1 MSLPTAPFYPSTLLD
16 PRNAAD
22 LKQVLWQNFFI
33 INEGP
38 GFSRQPTRVGGQP
51 NIVIGPPTFGQHY
64 VNAVWVDGIRG
75 LWYCV
80 ASGVPGTWVQAELPV
95 VTAFPT
101 TTHVGYRVVRSDT
114 GYTSYYWDGST
125 WVSIGGGGG
134 GGTVTGAQ
142 NMGTAADGEGLY
154 NSLSG
159 TVLLFRRIKAG
170 ENISLTSNANSVE
183 VLVQHDP
190 HFIGTTT
197 LDVLKIIAQAAPA
210 TPADDSFVSWVSS
223 SGTSPNKTL
232 IWKAKSRDGGEVI
245 LSSVI
250 V

>member
-1 MSLPTAPFYPSTLLD
+1 
-16 PRNAAD
+16 
-22 LKQVLWQNFFI
+22 
-33 INEGP
+33 
-38 GFSRQPTRVGGQP
+38 
-51 NIVIGPPTFGQHY
+51 
-64 VNAVWVDGIRG
+64 
-75 LWYCV
+75 
-80 ASGVPGTWVQAELPV
+80 
-95 VTAFPT
+95 
-101 TTHVGYRVVRSDT
+101 
-114 GYTSYYWDGST
+114 
-125 WVSIGGGGG
+125 
-134 GGTVTGAQ
+134 
-142 NMGTAADGEGLY
+142 MGTAADGEGLFS
-154 NSLSG
+154 SLLG

-170 ENISLTSNANSVE
+170 QNISLTSNANSVE

-197 LDVLKIIAQAAPA
+197 LDVLKIIAQSAPA

>member
-1 MSLPTAPFYPSTLLD
+1 MSLNTAPFYPSTLLD
-16 PRNAAD
+16 PRNAID

-51 NIVIGPPTFGQHY
+51 NVEIGPPTFGQRY

-80 ASGVPGTWVQAELPV
+80 ASGIPGTWVQAELPV
-95 VTAFPT
+95 VTSFPT
-101 TTHVGYRVVRSDT
+101 TSRVGYRVIKSNA
-114 GYTSYYWDGST
+114 GYASYYWDGTT
-125 WVSIGGGGG
+125 WVTSGG

-142 NMGTAADGEGLY
+142 NMGTGADGQGIFS
-154 NSLSG
+154 SLSG
-159 TVLLFRRIKAG
+159 SVLLFRRIKEG
-170 ENISLTSNANSVE
+170 SNISLTSTANSVE
-183 VLVQHDP
+183 VLVKNDP

-197 LDVLKIIAQAAPA
+197 IDILKIISQS
-210 TPADDSFVSWVSS
+210 TPTTPSDDSFVSWVYS
-223 SGTSPNKTL
+223 SGSSPNKTI

>member
-1 MSLPTAPFYPSTLLD
+1 MPLPTAPFYPSTLLD

-22 LKQVLWQNFFI
+22 LKQLLWQNFFI

-38 GFSRQPTRVGGQP
+38 GFSRQPTRIGGQP
-51 NIVIGPPTFGQHY
+51 NTEVGPPTFGQHY

-75 LWYCV
+75 LWYCI
-80 ASGVPGTWVQAELPV
+80 ASGIPGTWIQAELPV
-95 VTAFPT
+95 VTSFPT
-101 TTHVGYRVVRSDT
+101 TTYVGYRVTRSDQ
-114 GYTSYYWDGST
+114 GYASYYWDGT
-125 WVSIGGGGG
+125 AWVPISGASPSG
-134 GGTVTGAQ
+134 VTGAQ

-154 NSLSG
+154 DSLYGSI
-159 TVLLFRRIKAG
+159 LLFRRIKAG
-170 ENISLTSNANSVE
+170 ENINLVSNANSVE

-197 LDVLKIIAQAAPA
+197 VDILKIIAQAAPA

-232 IWKAKSRDGGEVI
+232 IWKAKSRDGTEVI